1 MIPLKNSQWN
11 PISNRKRFRYNMN
24 RKTKIILFAAI
35 VLLILGMAFYPKIRK
50 IFTSEQRMEARST
63 EGPVGGRQQLAVN
76 ATVLQPQVLEN
87 IFRITG
93 ILLPDEEVDLTFET
107 SGKIT
112 NINFREGSFVQ
123 KGALLAKVNDAP
135 LQAELRKLE
144 AQLPLAEDRLYRQQ
158 TLLEKD
164 AISQETYQSVSTQLE
179 TLKAEIE
186 LVKARIR
193 QTEMRAPFSGM
204 IGLRQVSEGAYASPS
219 VVVANLTKIS
229 PLKIEFS
236 LTQNFVNQIKPGTEI
251 DFTVEN
257 DLQEYQASVYAVE
270 SRLDVQTLSLFAR
283 ARYPN
288 SDLKMKPGQSAS
300 ISIKL
305 DQIDN
310 AIVIPSI
317 STVKEIGR
325 DITYIYE
332 NGKAKEVEIT
342 TGMRTASS
350 VEVTSG
356 LSVGDTLLTTGVMQL
371 RTGMPVRITQM
382 VPNSAE

>member
-1 MIPLKNSQWN
+1 
-11 PISNRKRFRYNMN
+11 MN

-35 VLLILGMAFYPKIRK
+35 ALLILGMAFYPKIRK
-50 IFTSEQRMEARST
+50 LFTSEQRMEATSPL
-63 EGPVGGRQQLAVN
+63 GPVGGRQELAVN
-76 ATVLQPQVLEN
+76 ATILQPQVLEN

-93 ILLPDEEVDLTFET
+93 ILLPDEEVDLTFEA

-112 NINFREGSFVQ
+112 DINFREGSFVQ
-123 KGALLAKVNDAP
+123 QGTLLAKVNDAP
-135 LQAELRKLE
+135 LQAELKKLE

-164 AISQETYQSVSTQLE
+164 AISQETYQSVFTQLE

-251 DFTVEN
+251 TFTVEN

-300 ISIKL
+300 IRIKL
-305 DQIDN
+305 DEIHN

-371 RTGMPVRITQM
+371 RSGIPVRITQM
-382 VPNSAE
+382 VSNNAE